1 MSQRPT
7 RNGSNRPNY
16 AIDKTGLDIPETE
29 DQDADYMEN
38 DKVLKDTKEDHEV
51 EEDEVEEEEEEEE
64 EEETKD
70 SKPPASTQNTSGR
83 GRGRPPKRSFNAV
96 EGSDIENKNSVT
108 EQSETD
114 RSRSNSVANSTPT
127 TKKKHYPYPVDKDGN
142 PLPVVNEEYELPE
155 DVEGETK
162 ITKDGDLLGGR
173 KFLVRSFTLTDKGN
187 VKFMLSTEPA
197 RAVGFRDS
205 YLFFQYHP
213 NLFKYV
219 ISQDQKNSLID
230 RGVLPYSYRSRQI
243 ALVSAKSVFR
253 EFGAKII
260 QNGKNITDDY
270 YVTKLREEGKVVE
283 GTLARELPKTSSL
296 NQGNEDNNINSA
308 NGVNPARNAVEFFE
322 RRNQN
327 HRHNA
332 DATLQP
338 NNNQINSTNWLYQ
351 HAAASSRFNSDIY
364 YDRVRVLLIE
374 GQGIRD
380 PYTNVLHIPA
390 NTQPTKVI
398 GRYKVKDSKND
409 GIIKFD
415 TIIKDNDLRKPITG
429 LKDVPRE
436 IYEDLLNENLINEIE
451 NQKKFESSM

>member
-1 MSQRPT
+1 MSHTRS
-7 RNGSNRPNY
+7 RNGTNRPNY
-16 AIDKTGLDIPETE
+16 AIDNAGLDIPENE
-29 DQDADYMEN
+29 DQDADYMDT
-38 DKVLKDTKEDHEV
+38 DKNVKETKEDDEN
-51 EEDEVEEEEEEEE
+51 EEDVQDRNSQRSIS
-64 EEETKD
+64 TRNA
-70 SKPPASTQNTSGR
+70 ASR
-83 GRGRPPKRSFNAV
+83 GRGRPPKRTFNAI
-96 EGSDIENKNSVT
+96 EGSDGENSNPVA

-114 RSRSNSVANSTPT
+114 RSRSNSVANGT
-127 TKKKHYPYPVDKDGN
+127 TAAKKKHYPYPVDKDGN

-155 DVEGETK
+155 DAEGETK

-173 KFLVRSFTLTDKGN
+173 KFLVRTFTLTDKGN

-213 NLFKYV
+213 NLFKFV

-243 ALVSAKSVFR
+243 ALVTAKSVFR
-253 EFGAKII
+253 EFGSKII

-270 YVTKLREEGKVVE
+270 YAIKLREEGKVIE
-283 GTLARELPKTSSL
+283 GTLSREPSKKNLSK
-296 NQGNEDNNINSA
+296 QGNDGNDIHSV
-308 NGVNPARNAVEFFE
+308 NGINPARNAVEFFE

-332 DATLQP
+332 DTTLQP

-398 GRYKVKDSKND
+398 GRYKVKEKKND
-409 GIIKFD
+409 GSIKFD
-415 TIIKDNDLRKPITG
+415 TIIKDDDLRKPITG
-429 LKDVPRE
+429 LKDVPKE
-436 IYEDLLNENLINEIE
+436 IYEDLLNENLIKEIE
-451 NQKKFESSM
+451 NQKNFESSI